1 MAKVFTE
8 TMFIDG
14 DLVASEDGGRA
25 LIVDDDGREPRG
37 DEHMF
42 VRLQS
47 WDNDRQHSL
56 LKSLI
61 GKTVKI
67 TIEIVED

>member
-1 MAKVFTE
+1 MTEIFTE

-14 DLVASEDGGRA
+14 DLIASEDGGRA
-25 LIVDDDGREPRG
+25 LIVDDDGRYTRG
-37 DEHMF
+37 DDHMF

-47 WDNDRQHSL
+47 WDDDCQHPL

-61 GKTVKI
+61 GKKVKI
-67 TIEIVED
+67 TIEVVEE